1 MHAKDLDVFVI
12 PVTGA
17 SNGMGLSMTEYLLA
31 KGDVVVAA
39 VRRPES
45 MKGHQVEYG
54 ADKLLVVKVDVKN
67 QEDIDA
73 GFKKAEETFG
83 RIDVVHNNA
92 GYSAVGEVEAMPML
106 DGKEMFEVRVST
118 MVFRFFSN
126 NLPFRLTSS
135 ERLECLSL
143 LSSSSVRSTS
153 PSVDA

>member
-1 MHAKDLDVFVI
+1 MHAKDLDVFVM

-31 KGDVVVAA
+31 KGDIVVAA

-92 GYSAVGEVEAMPML
+92 GYSAVGEVEGMPML

-118 MVFRFFSN
+118 MAFRFFSN
-126 NLPFRLTSS
+126 NLPLRLTSS

-143 LSSSSVRSTS
+143 LSNSSVRSTS